1 MIWRNCKNM
10 EIKIIKDGLKN
21 KDGGPLHTYEY
32 NLKDKEIID
41 VYHLRPG
48 ETIVWETA
56 TKENMMTLENKEKQ
70 KYNGPSFTPWL
81 DMEIEAFIICEVDM
95 HVRKLLYLISDM
107 IEVQEIEFYPSQRNW
122 IFPVEIENGEE
133 VDFTSFLY
141 QEVIIE
147 AREELEQ
154 KERPVRWNIKKI
166 MGASEYPVQS
176 ALTRNRERD
185 IEDAERF
192 ANQLFQEKRYTE
204 QDT

>member
-1 MIWRNCKNM
+1 M

-48 ETIVWETA
+48 ETIVWESA
-56 TKENMMTLENKEKQ
+56 TKEHMMTLENNKEKQ
-70 KYNGPSFTPWL
+70 KYNGPSFIPWL

-95 HVRKLLYLISDM
+95 HGRKLLYLISDM

-133 VDFTSFLY
+133 VDFTSFLC

-154 KERPVRWNIKKI
+154 KERPVKWSIKKI
-166 MGASEYPVQS
+166 MDASEYPVQS

-185 IEDAERF
+185 IEDADRF
-192 ANQLFQEKRYTE
+192 VNQLFQEKGYTE
-204 QDT
+204 EAT

>member
-1 MIWRNCKNM
+1 M

-122 IFPVEIENGEE
+122 IFPIEIKNGEE
-133 VDFTSFLY
+133 FDFTPFLY

-185 IEDAERF
+185 IEDADRF
-192 ANQLFQEKRYTE
+192 ANQLFQEKGYTE
-204 QDT
+204 EDT

>member
-1 MIWRNCKNM
+1 M

-48 ETIVWETA
+48 ETIVWESA
-56 TKENMMTLENKEKQ
+56 TKENLMALENKDKEQQ
-70 KYNGPSFTPWL
+70 KYTGPAFTSWV
-81 DMEIEAFIICEVDM
+81 DMEIEAFLVCEVEK
-95 HVRKLLYLISDM
+95 HGRKLLYLVSDM
-107 IEVQEIEFYPSQRNW
+107 IEIQEIECYPSQRNW
-122 IFPVEIENGEE
+122 IFPVEIENGKQF
-133 VDFTSFLY
+133 DFLPFLY

-154 KERPVRWNIKKI
+154 KERPVKWSIKKI

-176 ALTRNRERD
+176 ALTRDRKRD
-185 IEDAERF
+185 IEDADRF
-192 ANQLFQEKRYTE
+192 VNQLFKENGYTE
-204 QDT
+204 EDT